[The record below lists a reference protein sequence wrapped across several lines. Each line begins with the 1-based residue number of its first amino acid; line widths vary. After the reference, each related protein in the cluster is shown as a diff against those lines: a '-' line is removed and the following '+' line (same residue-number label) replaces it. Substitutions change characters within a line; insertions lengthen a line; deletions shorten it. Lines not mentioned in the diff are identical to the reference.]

1 MEKEIKTEHKMIKVN
16 KELHKLLKIES
27 VSSGKS
33 MQNIAEKAIK
43 NYIHISKCIE

>member
-1 MEKEIKTEHKMIKVN
+1 MEKEIKTEYKMIKVN

-33 MQNIAEKAIK
+33 MQNIGVEDGDS
-43 NYIHISKCIE
+43 NMVFL